1 LISFKPAGQIDLWP
15 ILAVAQDKPVS
26 GHIPVWPSQSPAT
39 ATATTLT
46 AAQHLITGMHGTI
59 FNTVLF

>member
-1 LISFKPAGQIDLWP
+1 LISFKPAGPIDLWP

-26 GHIPVWPSQSPAT
+26 GHTPGPAGQGRAAAPAT
-39 ATATTLT
+39 ALT